1 MKKKHEESDA
11 RTSKCPHCNENL
23 PSIVQMHQHI
33 IEDHQDVV
41 AEQREK
47 QEMTRLAK
55 MRAKEE
61 REILREVRYI

>member
-1 MKKKHEESDA
+1 MKKKHEDSEA

-41 AEQREK
+41 TEQREK

-55 MRAKEE
+55 ERAKEE
-61 REILREVRYI
+61 REILRAV

>member
-33 IEDHQDVV
+33 IEDHQDIVT
-41 AEQREK
+41 EQREK
-47 QEMTRLAK
+47 QDLARIAK

-61 REILREVRYI
+61 REILREVR

>member
-33 IEDHQDVV
+33 IEDHQDIVT
-41 AEQREK
+41 EQREK
-47 QEMTRLAK
+47 QDLARIAK

-61 REILREVRYI
+61 REILRAV

>member
-41 AEQREK
+41 TEQREK

-55 MRAKEE
+55 ERAKEE
-61 REILREVRYI
+61 REILRAV

>member
-33 IEDHQDVV
+33 IEDHQDIVT
-41 AEQREK
+41 EQREK
-47 QEMTRLAK
+47 QELARIAK

-61 REILREVRYI
+61 REILREVR